1 MWPWEHAIVAYLAYS
16 LCCHIAFRKSP
27 TGLEAFAVV
36 FASVLP
42 DLIDKPLAWE
52 FGVFDSGYAIG
63 HSIFFAVP
71 LAILI
76 GTIAHAATRPGVGLA
91 FGLGY
96 LSHPPADIIDSVF
109 RQGALQVELMLWP
122 ITPVEG
128 RPPGPGLLEGFFYF
142 FDRYWSAVLTGDL
155 STYLLFQFGLA
166 GVVLVV
172 WLADGAPVLRES
184 LHAGLRVARAFLS
197 RVFGLSRSNQPDRR

>member
-16 LCCHIAFRKSP
+16 LCCHVVFRDSP

-52 FGVFDSGYAIG
+52 LGVFDSGYAVG

-71 LAILI
+71 LAIVV
-76 GTIAHAATRPGVGLA
+76 GTIAHAATRPRAGLA

-96 LSHPPADIIDSVF
+96 LSHPFADIVDSVF
-109 RQGALQVELMLWP
+109 RQGVLQVELMLWP
-122 ITPVEG
+122 IASVEG
-128 RPPGPGLLEGFFYF
+128 RPPGQGVIEGFLYF
-142 FDRYWSAVLTGDL
+142 FGRYWNAVLAGDL
-155 STYLLFQFGLA
+155 STYLLLQFGLA

-172 WLADGAPVLRES
+172 WLADGAPVLRETLS
-184 LHAGLRVARAFLS
+184 GGLRVARAFLS
-197 RVFGLSRSNQPDRR
+197 HVFGSSRSNHPGRR